1 MTPSGHMNTEQ
12 FAKLFR
18 TTKDELISEYSNGN
32 GTSVSKRIAA
42 LNLSAQQKSEIIG
55 ILDDALTDALYTSL
69 MGLGG
74 AASIGGV
81 QQGYTI
87 SDEEGR
93 VICRADD
100 GELEASAWLAF
111 QSDRK

>member
-1 MTPSGHMNTEQ
+1 MNTDQ

-18 TTKDELISEYSNGN
+18 DTKDELISEYANGS
-32 GTSVSKRIAA
+32 GTSVAKRIAA
-42 LNLSAQQKSEIIG
+42 LNLNAEQKTEIIG

-69 MGLGG
+69 MGLSG

-87 SDEEGR
+87 TDEAGN

-100 GELEASAWLAF
+100 GELEASAWRAL